1 MNNDDDRDRGDDDS
15 DIVEEVFSDD
25 GSSSI
30 SSDDSA
36 ATDDEE
42 DASSSSSL
50 DIDELN
56 DDIQSMMQFDI
67 AYESRQQSDFCD
79 TMMVQQQEQQ
89 LDIDIDDDDVCVIP
103 TGDDSSPQHQ
113 DCIIIDN
120 DVLLR
125 NHMTMME
132 MDVTTKELHTLWNN
146 LQQCDDTPSPSTTT
160 NIAPKAPQ
168 HAQRCNDSIQ
178 FCTELMSDVRLTKYE
193 RDHMRCEPEYF
204 RESRRRFLEEVTT
217 VINNNNSN
225 NTNDIDIERA
235 LATDDDRTRVKEFQQ
250 QQPQQPTIDDPRKLQ
265 TYTPQPLTAE
275 EKKKK
280 IFTMRLYEARMLFI
294 IENYVHVTYFVNAL
308 TGDLCKFSLRD
319 LAHKLLD
326 YYVEYSCKKFAKVN
340 LRLHDGL
347 SFLLY
352 TSSVLVETGS
362 DNQLLSRRL
371 LQYVIAVL
379 REKCGYPHINIKRRK
394 CQNIVATGK
403 LSYRVC
409 MHVLKHKFTAAR
421 EKEGFPGLVIK
432 HRDLD
437 KFFKNHDKGDTGF
450 ECVATDAY
458 VDDDDD
464 DEVIA
469 LINSVN
475 DRKLMQQQ
483 QQQQKQRQASGG
495 PIAPGFIINE
505 YGEAEDEEKAF
516 QRISKLIDEH
526 DPRGS
531 AQFNGT
537 AILFGEGQFI
547 STGCKTDEELVQ
559 MMPLLMRL
567 TYKCRETKPKNKRR
581 EAMLVA
587 RKKHH
592 NNVQHGDN
600 NDDDGDVTENTTT
613 DNEKK

>member
-1 MNNDDDRDRGDDDS
+1 MRGDSDDS

-25 GSSSI
+25 GSLSS
-30 SSDDSA
+30 SNDSG
-36 ATDDEE
+36 TEGEE
-42 DASSSSSL
+42 DSSSL
-50 DIDELN
+50 DIDDLN
-56 DDIQSMMQFDI
+56 DEIQSMMQFD
-67 AYESRQQSDFCD
+67 ATYEARQRRDFCD
-79 TMMVQQQEQQ
+79 MMETRHQQEQE
-89 LDIDIDDDDVCVIP
+89 LDIDIDDETYVIP
-103 TGDDSSPQHQ
+103 VTDPPSPQQQQRDEVLDNPHIIDTTHDHLTALERDVTPEQLHALWTSLQQHDTEANSSPSLAR
-113 DCIIIDN
+113 N
-120 DVLLR
+120 SKDVAL
-125 NHMTMME
+125 
-132 MDVTTKELHTLWNN
+132 
-146 LQQCDDTPSPSTTT
+146 
-160 NIAPKAPQ
+160 KAPQ
-168 HAQRCNDSIQ
+168 HAQRCNDSTQ
-178 FCTELMSDVRLTKYE
+178 FCTELMSDMRLTKYE
-193 RDHMRCEPEYF
+193 RDHLRCEPEYF
-204 RESRRRFLEEVTT
+204 REARRRFLDQGNT
-217 VINNNNSN
+217 N
-225 NTNDIDIERA
+225 NTNTNTNDTDIERA
-235 LATDDDRTRVKEFQQ
+235 LATDDDRMQVEEFQQ
-250 QQPQQPTIDDPRKLQ
+250 QQQKHPVEDPYKLQ

-280 IFTMRLYEARMLFI
+280 IFTMRLHGAHMLFI

-403 LSYRVC
+403 LSYHVC

-421 EKEGFPGLVIK
+421 EKDGFAGLVIK

-437 KFFKNHDKGDTGF
+437 KFFQNHDKGDTGF
-450 ECVATDAY
+450 ECVPTDAY

-475 DRKLMQQQ
+475 DRKLVQQQ
-483 QQQQKQRQASGG
+483 QQAAEKQRQALSGG
-495 PIAPGFIINE
+495 GSGGSTTITPGFIINE
-505 YGEAEDEEKAF
+505 YGEEEDEEKAF

-526 DPRGS
+526 DPRSS
-531 AQFNGT
+531 AQLNGT
-537 AILFGEGQFI
+537 AILFKEGQFI
-547 STGCKTDEELVQ
+547 STGCKTDKELVQ

-567 TYKCRETKPKNKRR
+567 TYKCRECKPKNRR
-581 EAMLVA
+581 QEAMLVA
-587 RKKHH
+587 QKKHAPH
-592 NNVQHGDN
+592 NNATQQYDEEGD
-600 NDDDGDVTENTTT
+600 TT